1 MPDIHIKKPYFSA
14 YKFFRW
20 KDKVW
25 GYGISTEKIEKLKR
39 DGKEFITV
47 QLEGSDVYEVELA
60 KLEACIVKKN
70 SYNQNGKAYCGYVTK
85 SDILRLARLLK
96 SAREP
101 VEDTNIAEG

>member
-1 MPDIHIKKPYFSA
+1 MPDIHIKRPYFSA

-25 GYGISTEKIEKLKR
+25 GYGFSTEKIEKLKR
-39 DGKEFITV
+39 DGKEFITI
-47 QLEGSDVYEVELA
+47 QLDDDNVYEVELA
-60 KLEACIVKKN
+60 KLEGCIKGRN

-101 VEDTNIAEG
+101 VEDTNTTEG